1 MGTSEEPALRADP
14 LEPIRTPIRTPIQE
28 AGSQLA
34 AALYAC
40 EQLPADAPGVEDI
53 RGWLI
58 EAALLLGRAEV
69 LSYPVRQR
77 FGRLLLERTES
88 QGVMRWARWRLV
100 DEAGG
105 LVGVV
110 VEERDWLGH
119 AYGPPYFTVAHN
131 PTGGQWAALW
141 ASSGHPSPM
150 VALAALVDHLEWR

>member
-77 FGRLLLERTES
+77 FGRLS
-88 QGVMRWARWRLV
+88 WNG
-100 DEAGG
+100 
-105 LVGVV
+105 
-110 VEERDWLGH
+110 
-119 AYGPPYFTVAHN
+119 
-131 PTGGQWAALW
+131 
-141 ASSGHPSPM
+141 PSPR
-150 VALAALVDHLEWR
+150 A